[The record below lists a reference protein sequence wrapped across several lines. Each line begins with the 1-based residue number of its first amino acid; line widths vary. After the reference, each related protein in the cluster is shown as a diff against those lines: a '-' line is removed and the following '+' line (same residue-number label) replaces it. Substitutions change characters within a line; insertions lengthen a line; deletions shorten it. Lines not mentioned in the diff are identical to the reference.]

1 MTKTLVNGVWVK
13 DPIKDYS
20 DGKQTAKIAQHG
32 ANKFQAQRDAM
43 AEALASIAQ
52 CKNIGQVRK
61 CLEHA
66 RQVYPK

>member
-1 MTKTLVNGVWVK
+1 MTRTKINGVWVY
-13 DPIKDYS
+13 DPIKDLS
-20 DGKQTAKIAQHG
+20 NGKQTAKIAQQG
-32 ANKFQAQRDAM
+32 CNKLELQRDAM

-66 RQVYPK
+66 RQVYPR

>member
-1 MTKTLVNGVWVK
+1 MLRTKINGKWVN

-20 DGKQTAKIAQHG
+20 NGRKPQPTNQNQKL
-32 ANKFQAQRDAM
+32 QAQRDSM

-66 RQVYPK
+66 RQVYPR